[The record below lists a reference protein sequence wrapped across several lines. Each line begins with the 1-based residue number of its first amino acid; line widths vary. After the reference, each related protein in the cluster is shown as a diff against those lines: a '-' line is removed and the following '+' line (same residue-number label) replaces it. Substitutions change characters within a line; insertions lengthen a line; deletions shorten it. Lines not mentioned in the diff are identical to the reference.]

1 MSNAPVCYFAAK
13 GGLEDKIAGLLNN
26 GSTKD
31 SIATLRGLY
40 EMKTGTPLIPE
51 GVRDKDLSSQQ
62 ILEASQKLNN
72 FKRKEVQNRLKEMS
86 NSTKHPASSF
96 KQLYQVDGWNGTIRR
111 DRINMIALQFSVE
124 VKKRLMD
131 AEKRGL
137 SLTRSQII
145 NGYKSGGKY
154 YEGQFSVFESIFS
167 TFLNDYTNAMKLVYQ
182 ANHASKE
189 MLDRLPDSK
198 KQQLELA
205 RHIVQEYPKIFNNWG
220 ALCTFAR
227 MSLRDTE
234 GLKLGNTLE
243 YAAPTTPDNYSM
255 DAPLEDS
262 YDMEES
268 VREAWMQ
275 HQAETSAFS
284 SLGTEVRKFLGSI
297 SEVNSD
303 GTIVRDDLGYPKKL
317 DPVATHQYLASLL
330 RGVTSEKEMVE
341 ELMHTSKTN
350 PTVLS
355 IVKALEYTSRGS
367 FEDGGT
373 YASTIKNPTIITQ
386 LLLDMHKNLVPYS
399 AMVMSKG
406 RPVVKVLNKRSNP
419 LHGLYLLRI
428 AANHPVSSFSLYN
441 AKGEI
446 NWNNY
451 VSLFSEVKELL
462 PSSVRENKKNSIF
475 SSFKKYATGFYD
487 KNFPYNKRIDFI
499 QRAAEALGIT
509 LSLKDAQHIY
519 SDSNLRREYLKA
531 VESYFTDTFSTINY
545 STTKPA
551 FETLFKYHGVRPST
565 NTEGVT
571 ADDINKYDTA
581 LNSLKEQYRS
591 LTFQKFNERK
601 IGRNQESSRGFGYE
615 NIFKMLDTIAESSL
629 DLNRERRVSWFD
641 RKGKTTSRYSDR
653 TPSYMGD
660 MVDKIHKFVKRGDA
674 KGLRNFIMDKWG
686 KSSFFYNKET
696 GKFLNKWIQ
705 DLYDSIKEKD
715 GNAEIDNYA
724 MAKVFEF
731 DEFLGSNLDRK
742 PIPFEN
748 FTSKQHA
755 EAMLK
760 QFLQIK
766 DQTNDKSPLAKY
778 PCFILGDS
786 GAQMFFT
793 AKRYS
798 HTDILNGLKDVFR
811 QEIERWKYV
820 EAANKSLIDNG
831 YKPIDNFS
839 ETLGEFTML
848 TFLNPTFADGK
859 YWKILTGNTED
870 TNLSKEDIVKE
881 STDALDNTSNSN
893 LTKALEQYMQDSL
906 NTFKDTLVNLGVL
919 SKTTKDNGETIYA
932 VTDDKMFSQSIRNY
946 RSNTDERGLDSMLKD
961 FFWNTKYATIEQL
974 QMFTVDPSFY
984 DHRYPVKDLQKRYKE
999 IYAPGKGVSLEAIDY
1014 NGKPYMSRPNERV
1027 AYFDDISVSSA
1038 DVNPSF
1044 MDVIKATFG
1053 EDSDIT
1059 KLYTKNTLTDGQ
1071 GYRSLE
1077 SYRSVKGMAGEW
1089 TRQMEAAYNEIQD
1102 IRHSGRNL
1110 TDNDIHRLSELM
1122 VLFQPIKP
1130 YMYTLEKLQINNN
1143 GDCVLVPVQHKY
1155 AEVVLIPELL
1165 MDGKLKDIATWM
1177 ENHVDEGGNAAP
1189 IDLVASNKCV
1199 KVGCFGSVPLK
1210 GADTTESIYESL
1222 NKAYIHNLP
1231 WADYRIQS
1239 GVPEHLSH
1247 AQLVGTQ
1254 SRKLFFDGI
1263 NKAANYN
1270 YLNNIFHTTTDDP
1283 RGMKIHLPRV
1293 GKVHLTGNTLISL
1306 YNCLTMANMF
1316 DSYDSFTGQ
1325 ISSNKALSDKLI
1337 QNVIANSNQSEDNA
1351 FAFSLIEDGENKG
1364 NFTIPLGEPGVE
1376 HDATALMYSLFKK
1389 NVNKQKILGG
1399 SAVQASAMGL
1409 SGWSDTGDLFEVVSP
1424 DGDNV
1429 LYDEIEMPWN
1439 RTYTTPTGKVVPL
1452 RFEDWCNPD
1461 GTLKMS
1467 DEIVYGEDAKE
1478 YLSWPISGRDEY
1490 GRAKDDK
1497 QGYYK
1502 PLIETKYPGIL
1513 NIIAYRIPTEREYS
1527 MINCKVFRFSNPLAG
1542 GTLKVPSSRTT
1553 TAGFD
1558 FDIDKLY
1565 FYMKEFSQTHLT
1577 DDDVSNIWRHI
1588 YTEHPELKEALQQA
1602 RDNYKRSNEIFD
1614 SLSQLF
1620 PKSNFEGLKENSKI
1634 TSEERLYNYWDQ
1646 ALELLGSAADNIAR
1660 TPEEQFNRYLENH
1673 RDKYPIFDIY
1683 NPDVSPLNPIKGKD
1697 GSIVTPG
1704 NSRVARNNL
1713 MIDLMRQRLM
1723 DKETLKAR
1731 YTPGGFSKN
1740 SAAALRMR
1748 ILRYAD
1754 KADITTNGNID
1765 WAKVDDYAK
1774 RIKEGIIKDPEPEM
1788 DVSDPSTI
1796 LMYNQ
1801 QNQIAGK
1808 LIGIF
1813 ANQNTNH
1820 VYASTLSELRLT
1832 NPIFFGTHTTTG
1844 LSDMLHAPNGV
1855 DVNTNMAEYLAAS
1868 VDAVKDPVL
1877 NYLNLNTITADSA
1890 ALLARIG
1897 YSPLEIGL
1905 LFSQPIIKDVCTYA
1919 ANNSTGTDE
1928 AIVEILKKYGGRVS
1942 LSNIKYEA
1950 QNGSLDRL
1958 ANNIIQYESEYS
1970 NGQPMS
1976 EEFKKNQLQILAL
1989 FNEILSDSSDVNS
2002 FVQCT
2007 RFTAA
2012 NSIGSTFGDQIAQE
2026 ERANNF
2032 ITKYMTGDDSK
2043 KRLQFKLYDEGTV
2056 RSLRSVNLSNA
2067 AIENT
2072 QGVLNTSSSLLDLSP
2087 EEYMAQM
2094 ALNPLAFEQ
2103 CMMDLTRKV
2112 SKKLF
2117 AKNVPFYTEAYTKMR
2132 DVVRGLTK
2140 YGTLGADTINALHK
2154 EFMVYLLAN
2163 QKGSMFDGEA
2173 VNTFFS
2179 DTVGHSITNREYYT
2193 QVFPHLIA
2201 DLSLNSKLAAVSPF
2215 FKALTILGKTDNGAE
2230 GTKKNVLK
2238 GIELTVQGMGGL
2250 QANASNSITELWS
2263 DAIRSTDTVEGK
2275 NGIQYPVNQL
2285 ALDAYMYCFYKLGFN
2300 FHPTSFITLAPTA
2313 LKLNLKVNTQT
2324 ETKGYIDFINE
2335 VINGKEI
2342 SDNDIYLF
2350 AKQFMLN
2357 HPDNNKFVYTP
2368 VGTTRDAVMRICY
2381 SNGDFKPSFTLSLK
2395 ELNSSGN
2402 NAGNLFLLK
2411 SSSSDKSY
2419 AFKPIIAVKGRSKLM
2434 AGNAEVTCHYMADSK
2449 GKSFNTVDAA
2459 DGTITYRLV
2468 HIQGAKGQ
2476 LMQYFSAE
2484 AYADYQRDG
2493 FFDTTEEMYDAK
2505 KAQEAEA
2512 AEKASPIEDSTNDA
2526 ATRGTD
2532 TASLDN
2538 GSLIKVGDNISD
2550 MFTDKEWQQMF
2561 ELFKQDHSEIFSQ
2574 DTMQGFEVKQF
2585 KEIISDTSEVDNVNT
2600 LNKLRERLNRGEM
2613 PKTLDDK
2620 GNEIPVCR
2628 ID

>member
-96 KQLYQVDGWNGTIRR
+96 KQLYQVDGWNGALRR
-111 DRINMIALQFSVE
+111 DRINAIAIQFSVE
-124 VKKRLMD
+124 VSKRIAAAKD
-131 AEKRGL
+131 RGVV
-137 SLTRSQII
+137 LTRDQVI

-154 YEGQFSVFESIFS
+154 YEGQFSVFEAVFDK
-167 TFLNDYTNAMKLVYQ
+167 FLTEYAKAMHLVYQ
-182 ANHASKE
+182 ADHAPKR
-189 MLDRLPDSK
+189 MLDRLPEDRK
-198 KQQLELA
+198 KTLEVA
-205 RHIVQEYPKIFNNWG
+205 RVRVQEYPKIFNNWG

-255 DAPLEDS
+255 DAPLEES

-275 HQAETSAFS
+275 HQAETSSFS
-284 SLGTEVRKFLGSI
+284 SLGTEVRKFLSSI
-297 SEVNSD
+297 HQVDDN
-303 GTIVRDDLGYPKKL
+303 GTAVYDDIGYVRYL
-317 DPVATHQYLASLL
+317 DPVATHQYLASFL
-330 RGVTSEKEMVE
+330 RGVTSEKEMIE
-341 ELMHTSKTN
+341 ELQQASKSN
-350 PTVLS
+350 PTVLG
-355 IVKALEYTSRGS
+355 ILKALERTANGD
-367 FEDGGT
+367 FDNT
-373 YASTIKNPTIITQ
+373 WDIKNPTIITQ
-386 LLLDMHKNLVPYS
+386 LLLDMHKNFVPYS
-399 AMVMSKG
+399 AMVMVKG
-406 RPVVKVLNKRSNP
+406 KPIIKVLNKQSNP
-419 LHGLYLLRI
+419 LHGLYLLRE
-428 AANHPVSSFSLYN
+428 AANYPISPFSLYN
-441 AKGEI
+441 TEGKV

-451 VSLFSEVKELL
+451 VALYSEVKELL
-462 PSSVRENKKNSIF
+462 SSSIKEDKANNIF
-475 SSFKKYATGFYD
+475 ASFRKYGTGFYD
-487 KNFPYNKRIDFI
+487 KNFSFNQRIDFMV
-499 QRAAEALGIT
+499 RVSKALGIE
-509 LSLKDAQHIY
+509 LSLEDARKIY
-519 SDSNLRREYLKA
+519 TDSDLRRKYLKA
-531 VESYFTDTFSTINY
+531 IDSYFTNTFSTVRFNNN
-545 STTKPA
+545 KD
-551 FETLFKYHGVRPST
+551 FFNTLFKYKGVRPST
-565 NTEGVT
+565 TTAGVT
-571 ADDINKYDTA
+571 ASDVSEYTDA
-581 LNSLKEQYRS
+581 LNKLNDFYKNLSFRGL
-591 LTFQKFNERK
+591 NERTRGQGQK
-601 IGRNQESSRGFGYE
+601 DSPGFGHE
-615 NIFKMLDTIAESSL
+615 DIFRMLDVVAEATL
-629 DLNRERRVSWFD
+629 DLKRERRVSWFD

-660 MVDKIHKFVKRGDA
+660 MVDKLHKFIKRGDA
-674 KGLRNFIMDKWG
+674 EGLRTFIMDKWG
-686 KSSFFYNKET
+686 QSSFFYNKET
-696 GKFLNKWIQ
+696 GKFFNKWIQ
-705 DLYDSIKEKD
+705 ELYDSIRESKD
-715 GNAEIDNYA
+715 GIEIDQYA
-724 MAKVFEF
+724 LARVFEF
-731 DEFLGSNLDRK
+731 DEFLGSNLGK
-742 PIPFEN
+742 KAIPFEN

-766 DQTNDKSPLAKY
+766 DQTNGRSPLAKY

-793 AKRYS
+793 AKRYD
-798 HTDILNGLKDVFR
+798 HNEILEGLKDVFR
-811 QEIERWKYV
+811 QEIERWNYV
-820 EAANKSLIDNG
+820 EAANKVLIDKG
-831 YKPIDNFS
+831 YKPIYNFS
-839 ETLGEFTML
+839 ETFGEFTML
-848 TFLNPTFADGK
+848 SFLNPTFADGK
-859 YWKILTGNTED
+859 YWKILTGNTKATSAELKA
-870 TNLSKEDIVKE
+870 LSKEEIKE
-881 STDALDNTSNSN
+881 RSIAALDTAYNDN
-893 LTKALEQYMQDSL
+893 LTKAIEEYMKDSL
-906 NTFKDTLVNLGVL
+906 DTFKDILVNLGIL
-919 SKTTKDNGETIYA
+919 TKTTKDNGEVIYSPL
-932 VTDDKMFSQSIRNY
+932 DDIMFTQNIRSY
-946 RSNTDERGLDSMLKD
+946 RTNIDEMGVDSMLKD

-999 IYAPGKGVSLEAIDY
+999 IYAPGKGISLEARDY
-1014 NGKPYMSRPNERV
+1014 NGNPYMNRPEERV
-1027 AYFDDISVSSA
+1027 VYFDDIAVSSA
-1038 DVNPSF
+1038 DVNPVF

-1053 EDSDIT
+1053 ENSDIVG
-1059 KLYTKNTLTDGQ
+1059 LYEKNTLTDGQ

-1077 SYRSVKGMAGEW
+1077 SYRAVKGMAGEW
-1089 TRQMEAAYNEIQD
+1089 TRQMEAAYNEIQE
-1102 IRHSGRNL
+1102 IRHSGRSL
-1110 TDNDIHRLSELM
+1110 SDADIKRLAELA
-1122 VLFQPIKP
+1122 VIFQPIKP
-1130 YMYTLEKLQINNN
+1130 YMFTLEKLQINNET
-1143 GDCVLVPVQHKY
+1143 GDSVLVPVQHKY
-1155 AEVVLIPELL
+1155 AEIVLIPELL
-1165 MDGKLKDIATWM
+1165 NEGKLKDMAKWM

-1189 IDLVASNKCV
+1189 IDMIASTECV
-1199 KVGCFGSVPLK
+1199 KVGAFGSVPLK
-1210 GADTTESIYESL
+1210 GIDTTEGIYDAL

-1263 NKAANYN
+1263 RKDGVYN
-1270 YLNNIFHTTTDDP
+1270 YLNNIFHTTTNDP
-1283 RGMKIHLPRV
+1283 RGAKIYLPGV
-1293 GKVHLTGNTLISL
+1293 GQVHLTGNNLISL

-1316 DSYDSFTGQ
+1316 DSYDTFAGQ
-1325 ISSNKALSDKLI
+1325 IATNKALSDKLI

-1364 NFTIPLGEPGVE
+1364 EFVIPLGEPGVE
-1376 HDATALMYSLFKK
+1376 HDATALMFSLFKK

-1478 YLSWPISGRDEY
+1478 YLSWPVSGRDEY

-1820 VYASTLSELRLT
+1820 VYASTMASLRLT
-1832 NPIFFGTHTTTG
+1832 NPIFFGEHTTTG
-1844 LSDMLHAPNGV
+1844 LSNMLHAPNGV

-1919 ANNSTGTDE
+1919 ANNSTSTDV
-1928 AIVEILKKYGGRVS
+1928 AIVEMLRKYGGNTS
-1942 LSNIKYEA
+1942 LNKIKYEA
-1950 QNGSLDRL
+1950 QNGSTDRL
-1958 ANNIIQYESEYS
+1958 ANNIIQYESEYADGS
-1970 NGQPMS
+1970 PMS
-1976 EEFKKNQLQILAL
+1976 MEFKKNQLQILAL

-2032 ITKYMTGDDSK
+2032 ITKYMKGDPK
-2043 KRLQFKLYDEGTV
+2043 KRRLQFKLYDDNSI
-2056 RSLRSVNLSNA
+2056 RSLRSTNLENA
-2067 AIENT
+2067 AVEDT
-2072 QGVLNTSSSLLDLSP
+2072 QGVLNTDSSLLDLTP

-2094 ALNPLAFEQ
+2094 SRNPLAFEQ

-2117 AKNVPFYTEAYTKMR
+2117 GKKVPFYTESYTKMR
-2132 DVVRGLTK
+2132 NIMRNLTK
-2140 YGTLGADTINALHK
+2140 YGTLDADTINVLHK
-2154 EFMVYLLAN
+2154 EFMVYMLTR

-2173 VNTFFS
+2173 TNTFFT
-2179 DTVGHSITNREYYT
+2179 DTVGHSITNRNYYT
-2193 QVFPHLIA
+2193 KVYPHLIA
-2201 DLSLNSKLAAVSPF
+2201 DLSLNSTLKAVSPF
-2215 FKALTILGKTDNGAE
+2215 FNALTILGVADSKAE
-2230 GTKKNVLK
+2230 GRDKNDIK
-2238 GIELTVQGMGGL
+2238 NIELTIQGMGGL
-2250 QANASNSITELWS
+2250 QSSTSNAITELWS
-2263 DAIRSTDTVEGK
+2263 DAMRSTDVVKGK
-2275 NGIQYPVNQL
+2275 NGLEYPVRQL

-2300 FHPTSFITLAPTA
+2300 FHPTSFITLAPTI
-2313 LKLNLKVNTQT
+2313 LKLALQVNSN
-2324 ETKGYIDFINE
+2324 EGSKGYIDFINE
-2335 VINGKEI
+2335 VTKGKDI
-2342 SDNDIYLF
+2342 SDNGLYLF

-2357 HPDNNKFVYTP
+2357 HTDNNKFVYTP
-2368 VGTTRDAVMRICY
+2368 VGTARDTLMKICY
-2381 SNGDFKPSFTLSLK
+2381 DEDFKPSFTLSLK
-2395 ELNSSGN
+2395 DLDT
-2402 NAGNLFLLK
+2402 AGSNVSRLFLLN
-2411 SSSSDKSY
+2411 SSSDKSF
-2419 AFKPIIAVKGRSKLM
+2419 AFKPIIAVKGKSPIIGGRSEL
-2434 AGNAEVTCHYMADSK
+2434 TFYYMADS
-2449 GKSFNTVDAA
+2449 GRSNFNTVDSS
-2459 DGTITYRLV
+2459 DGSITYRLV
-2468 HIQGAKGQ
+2468 NVQGTRGQ
-2476 LMQYFSAE
+2476 LMQYF
-2484 AYADYQRDG
+2484 D
-2493 FFDTTEEMYDAK
+2493 
-2505 KAQEAEA
+2505 EA
-2512 AEKASPIEDSTNDA
+2512 AYNDYHQEGYMSSAREVRDYRLDKENEANQLENTVDGDIAADSNP
-2526 ATRGTD
+2526 D

-2538 GSLIKVGDNISD
+2538 GGLIKVGDNVSN
-2550 MFTDKEWQQMF
+2550 MFTSEEWQRMF
-2561 ELFKQDHSEIFSQ
+2561 DLFRKDNPNIFNQ
-2574 DTMQGFEVKQF
+2574 DTMRGFSVKEF
-2585 KEIISDTSEVDNVNT
+2585 KDIISDTGEVSNVNI
-2600 LNKLRERLNRGEM
+2600 LNNLRERIKKGEK
-2613 PKTLDDK
+2613 PTTLDEK
-2620 GNEIPVCR
+2620 GNDISVCG
-2628 ID
+2628 